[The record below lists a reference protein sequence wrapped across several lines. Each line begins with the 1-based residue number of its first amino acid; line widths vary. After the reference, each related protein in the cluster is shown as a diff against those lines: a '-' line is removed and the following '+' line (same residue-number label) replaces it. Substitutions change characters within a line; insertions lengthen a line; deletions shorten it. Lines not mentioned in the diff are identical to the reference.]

1 MKATLEEV
9 FQAVHVE
16 RDWQDAKWGTIQQHP
31 HTVGEWL
38 LILESEAAEAREGWV
53 QNGGD
58 AVARLELLQVLAVG
72 VACLEQHGF
81 LNHSGPVLR
90 EAVLKHIGL
99 EIPLNAASVGDWVLE
114 VSNKVRDAQM
124 GFSLFYDRS
133 ALNSLV
139 SVCRYAVA
147 CLMQHGVIVR

>member
-9 FQAVHVE
+9 FAAVINK
-16 RDWQDAKWGTIQQHP
+16 RDYLDARFGAIELQQ

-38 LILESEAAEAREGWV
+38 IILESEAAEARAGWIRI
-53 QNGGD
+53 D
-58 AVARLELLQVLAVG
+58 AAAKFELLQVLAVG